1 MSEKYDA
8 IVIGSGCGGSAAA
21 ALAGYHG
28 LNTLLVER
36 NKFIGG
42 RTATIERKG
51 FKMDHGHIIAR
62 GNKGAH
68 GELLRIV
75 KCADLMPEYASVKTM
90 PFSLKVFGQK
100 WEFLNGRNHIDGRWV
115 LPHIQIKKGLL
126 DIARFIKARYFTVL
140 DIPDIVR
147 LILTLGFMSREKM
160 KALDHEDVDTFLS
173 HYTDNELI
181 HSVIGALAAVSFGV
195 LPFETSAGEL
205 IRTYRTINKDNSTG
219 YPVTG
224 EGVAAIPG
232 SFLKAAGRSGVD
244 IKTKTPVDSIVVENG
259 KVKGVNIRGEF
270 IPSKIVISNA
280 GIKET
285 SFKLVGKEH
294 FKKEY
299 VEYLNDL
306 RYSYGGFSLKYALDK
321 PIIDFHFAHKI
332 SSNFDYNMKGA
343 LTGRLPEEACMML
356 VCTSNIDPSLAPVGK
371 QILLVISP
379 GPAVEPGKINW
390 EPWIRSLKRQIEEDF
405 VPGISKHTIFCDVS
419 TPDMIARQNGRFLG
433 DAIGVA
439 QATNQVGEN
448 TPSAFS
454 PIKGLYHV
462 GADVGSKGIA
472 TEMATESA
480 IDLFRDL
487 KNKHLIK

>member
-8 IVIGSGCGGSAAA
+8 IVIGSGCGGAAAA

-42 RTATIERKG
+42 RAATIERKG

-62 GNKGAH
+62 CNKGAH
-68 GELLRIV
+68 GEVLRIV
-75 KCADLMPEYASVKTM
+75 KCADLMPEYAPVNNM
-90 PFSLKVFGQK
+90 PFSLNIFGKK
-100 WEFLNGRNHIDGRWV
+100 WQFLNGKNRIDSKGG
-115 LPHIQIKKGLL
+115 LPQIPIKKGLL
-126 DIARFIKARYFTVL
+126 DIARFIKARYLTLL

-147 LILTLGFMSREKM
+147 LILTLGFMSQEKM
-160 KALDHEDVDTFLS
+160 KELDHVDVDTFLS
-173 HYTDNELI
+173 DYTDNELI
-181 HSVIGALAAVSFGV
+181 RSFVGALAAVSFGV

-205 IRTYRTINKDNSTG
+205 IRTYRIISKDDSTG
-219 YPVTG
+219 YPITG

-232 SFLKAAGRSGVD
+232 SFLKAAKRYGVD
-244 IKTKTPVDSIVVENG
+244 IRTKTPVDNIVVENG
-259 KVKGVNIRGEF
+259 DVKGVNIRGELVS
-270 IPSKIVISNA
+270 SKIVISNA

-294 FKKEY
+294 FEKAY
-299 VEYLNDL
+299 VTYLNNL

-332 SSNFDYNMKGA
+332 SSNFDHNMKDA

-356 VCTSNIDPSLAPVGK
+356 VCTSNIDPSLAPKGK

-419 TPDMIARQNGRFLG
+419 TPDVIARQNGRFFG

-439 QATNQVGEN
+439 QATSQVGEN

-487 KNKHLIK
+487 KRKHII